1 MAMQRRI
8 RRFRLTTSDGKTIFE
23 EEIDVASIPT
33 SEIDSIMD
41 ILKTISNESRFKVIR
56 WIAEKRSS
64 SFKEL
69 CTGLG
74 YSQKTIA
81 QSLDDLL
88 RINAIARTPEGY
100 TPSPLYANLKGFHPI
115 LAQAGMSE
123 MLTHHLVGCLS
134 YTLRS

>member
-1 MAMQRRI
+1 MAMRKRI

-88 RINAIARTPEGY
+88 RINAITRTPEGY
-100 TPSPLYANLKGFHPI
+100 TLSPLGRMLI
-115 LAQAGMSE
+115 LYFKELTGILRKISE
-123 MLTHHLVGCLS
+123 FEKLMMEFE
-134 YTLRS
+134 

>member
-1 MAMQRRI
+1 MAMRKRI

-100 TPSPLYANLKGFHPI
+100 TLSPLGRMLI
-115 LAQAGMSE
+115 LYFKELTGILRKISE
-123 MLTHHLVGCLS
+123 FERLMMEFE
-134 YTLRS
+134 